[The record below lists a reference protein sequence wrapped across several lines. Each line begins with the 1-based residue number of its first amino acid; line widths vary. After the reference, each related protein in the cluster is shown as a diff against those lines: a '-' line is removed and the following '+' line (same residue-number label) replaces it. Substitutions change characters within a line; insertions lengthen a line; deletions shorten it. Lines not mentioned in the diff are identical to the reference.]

1 VFPLHQVGR
10 GFPDLAVGCNGLNL
24 LIEVKDGSKCPS
36 ARRLTADEQ
45 KFIATWSG
53 QVCIVA
59 SVEDARAIVDQARQ
73 ITLEFLGIVE

>member
-1 VFPLHQVGR
+1 MNESLSY
-10 GFPDLAVGCNGLNL
+10 A
-24 LIEVKDGSKCPS
+24 IEVKDGSKCPS